1 MVDTV
6 WQPPNI
12 AQQCPAQTN
21 LTACTPFALVYL
33 NLLVKLFGSAP
44 DRAPEPVDAETY
56 DFIVVGAGAAG
67 CVVAN
72 RLSAIQEW
80 KVLLL
85 EAGPEEPEITSV
97 PALSTALLNS
107 NLDWQYR
114 TMPSNIACLAFPN
127 QQCSWP
133 RGKLMGGSS
142 SINSFVYVRGHKID
156 YDDWAA
162 RGNPGWSY
170 DEVLP
175 YFKKSERNLNIEVLD
190 RAYHGVNGDQTV
202 SFFPYVGDPAIMMTE
217 AFNENGLPINDCNS
231 ARQYGTLQAQATSE
245 QGQRA
250 STNREFIR
258 PIRYKRK
265 NLTVR
270 PEAEVVKILFD
281 ENKRASAVQY
291 IKNGQFFTAYA
302 TKEVILSAGSINS
315 PKLLMLSG
323 IGPKGHLNDL
333 NIPVI
338 SDLPVGE
345 NLHDHVTFNGLVV
358 ALSNKTATTV
368 SQEKIIEN
376 ILEYKQMEV
385 KRGPLSGNGPVN
397 SISFYLTEPGLPAP
411 DIQVQ
416 VNNVNWE
423 EYVREPIDYESLAI
437 FPTAF
442 YNGVIPR
449 VMNNVAKSRGRLLL
463 NASDPYGHPLIWSGY
478 LTDPQDLEVLIKG
491 VKRVLALESTHAFR
505 SRGAYFVRTPLPACK
520 HLSWGT
526 DSYFECLA
534 RSYTSSTYHPV
545 GSCKMGPAGD
555 PTAVVDPRLRV
566 YGVTGLRVIDASMM
580 PQVIRGNTNAPSI
593 MIGERGVA
601 LVLEDWLDKYNKYKY
616 GK

>member
-1 MVDTV
+1 MVETV

-12 AQQCPAQTN
+12 GQQCPAQTN

-33 NLLVKLFGSAP
+33 DLLAKLFGSAP

-72 RLSAIQEW
+72 RLSAIPEW

-97 PALSTALLNS
+97 PSLSTALLNS
-107 NLDWQYR
+107 NLDWRYK

-142 SINSFVYVRGHKID
+142 SINSFVYVRGNKLD

-170 DEVLP
+170 NEVLP
-175 YFKKSERNLNIEVLD
+175 YFKKSERNLNIGKVD
-190 RAYHGVNGDQTV
+190 PAYHGSNGDLAV
-202 SFFPYVGDPAIMMTE
+202 SFFPYVDDPSTMITE
-217 AFNENGLPINDCNS
+217 AFNENGLPITDCN
-231 ARQYGTLQAQATSE
+231 ADQQYGTLQAQATSE

-250 STNREFIR
+250 STNREFIK

-270 PEAEVVKILFD
+270 PESEVIKILFD
-281 ENKRASAVQY
+281 ENKRASGVQY
-291 IKNGQFFTAYA
+291 IKNGQLFTAYA
-302 TKEVILSAGSINS
+302 TKEVIVSGGSINS

-323 IGPKGHLNDL
+323 VGPKDHLNDL
-333 NIPVI
+333 NIPVVA
-338 SDLPVGE
+338 DLPVGD

-368 SQEKIIEN
+368 NQQEIIED
-376 ILEYKQMEV
+376 ILKYKKMKV

-397 SISFYLTEPGLPAP
+397 SISFYLTEPKLPAP

-416 VNNVNWE
+416 VNNCNWK
-423 EYVREPIDYESLAI
+423 EYIREPVNYESLAI

-449 VMNNVAKSRGRLLL
+449 VMNNVPLSRGRLRL
-463 NASDPYGHPLIWSGY
+463 NASDPYGDPLIWAGY
-478 LTDPQDLEVLIKG
+478 LSDTRDLEVLIKG
-491 VKRVLALESTHAFR
+491 VKRVLALENTHAFR
-505 SRGAYFVRTPLPACK
+505 SRGAYFVKIPLPACK
-520 HLSWGT
+520 HLVWGT
-526 DSYFECLA
+526 YSYFECLA

-545 GSCKMGPAGD
+545 GSCKMGPAWD

-566 YGVTGLRVIDASMM
+566 YGVKGLRVIDASMM

-601 LVLEDWLDKYNKYKY
+601 FVLDDWLDKYKKYKY
-616 GK
+616 QE